1 MLSSSFN
8 ITEFIEKV
16 KDHSFEEIIWM
27 TDKEATEAE
36 RYLLRICREGERDR
50 VMSYAGCLK
59 DLILFLR
66 HGVRT
71 SAMRHLSLEAFQSKQ
86 VQ

>member
-8 ITEFIEKV
+8 IIEFIEKV

-36 RYLLRICREGERDR
+36 RYLLRIRRQGERDK
-50 VMSYAGCLK
+50 VVSYAGCLK
-59 DLILFLR
+59 DFILFMR
-66 HGVRT
+66 YGVRT
-71 SAMRHLSLEAFQSKQ
+71 RTVKHLPLEAFNEKR

>member
-36 RYLLRICREGERDR
+36 RYLLKICLEGERAK

-59 DLILFLR
+59 DFILFLR

-71 SAMRHLSLEAFQSKQ
+71 RAVKHLPLDAFMFEQ
-86 VQ
+86 VH